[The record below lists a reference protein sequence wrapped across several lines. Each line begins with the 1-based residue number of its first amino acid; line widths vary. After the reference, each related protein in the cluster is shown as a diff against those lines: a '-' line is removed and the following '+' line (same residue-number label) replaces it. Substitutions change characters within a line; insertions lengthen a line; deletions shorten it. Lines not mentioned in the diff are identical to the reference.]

1 MSALADIL
9 RQNRILECIELYD
22 NKITDKGIETISTY
36 LIGNTTLKSLDL
48 SYNIG
53 ITDKS
58 SSHFIEAALKSCL
71 ISIKLA
77 ETSVSEENQEEINK
91 KLSINVQEREIP
103 VHSPTKS
110 AAKSYQPYI

>member
-1 MSALADIL
+1 MCLDY
-9 RQNRILECIELYD
+9 ND
-22 NKITDKGIETISTY
+22 ITDIGLEVLAKY
-36 LIGNTTLKSLDL
+36 LIGNTTLKLLDL

-53 ITDKS
+53 ITGKS

-77 ETSVSEENQEEINK
+77 ETSVSEESQEEINQ

-103 VHSPTKS
+103 VHSPSKS